1 MLEECRQDYQDPRT
15 QHYDPE
21 QDKVFAVNIGLSNLE
36 YLGLQDNMG
45 KLLVEKKKLDARRKK
60 ATSEKEKE
68 SLKKRI
74 EKT

>member
-1 MLEECRQDYQDPRT
+1 
-15 QHYDPE
+15 
-21 QDKVFAVNIGLSNLE
+21 
-36 YLGLQDNMG
+36 MG